1 MKCASVA
8 IIGRPSS
15 GKSTLINT
23 ICESK
28 ISITSPVPQ
37 TTRNAIRGIYTD
49 QRGQLIFTDTPG
61 WHISEKDFNR
71 RMQEIAVSSLEDCDA
86 VVYVID
92 ATRKAGE
99 EEDAIS
105 FMLSGLSVPV
115 VCAVNKKDILSSQQL
130 EDAHSYLRL
139 HVPGRAVF
147 DISAADDDGIDELL
161 IELFSKAPDGEL
173 LYDESARTDQ
183 NLEFR
188 ISEIIREKAIN
199 CVRDEIPHSIR
210 VDIADL
216 EYNEEKNRVWIRAF
230 IIVERESQ
238 KAILVG
244 KGGATVKSI
253 RVATFKELKSVFP
266 DSVIYVD
273 LRVRVDAKWKT
284 DSITLSKIF
293 KSSFQNS

>member
-23 ICESK
+23 ICESRV
-28 ISITSPVPQ
+28 SITSPVPQ

-49 QRGQLIFTDTPG
+49 SRGQLIFTDTPG
-61 WHISEKDFNR
+61 WHISGKDFNR

-92 ATRKAGE
+92 ATRQAGE
-99 EEDAIS
+99 EENAIS
-105 FMLSGLSVPV
+105 LMLSNLSVPV

-130 EDAHSYLRL
+130 DAAHEYLKH
-139 HVPGRAVF
+139 HVPERTVL
-147 DISAADDDGIDELL
+147 DISAAQDEGIDELL
-161 IELFSKAPDGEL
+161 IELFANAPEGDL
-173 LYDESARTDQ
+173 LYDESVRTDQ

-199 CVRDEIPHSIR
+199 CVRDELPHSIW
-210 VDIADL
+210 VEVADL
-216 EYNEEKNRVWIRAF
+216 EYNESEKKVWIRAF
-230 IIVERESQ
+230 ITVERESQ

-244 KGGATVKSI
+244 KGGTTIKAI

-266 DSVIYVD
+266 DSTVYVD
-273 LRVRVDAKWKT
+273 LRIRADAKWKT
-284 DSITLSKIF
+284 NSITLSKIF
-293 KSSFQNS
+293 RPTFQ